1 MNHLLNS
8 APRAAP
14 TAALRAWPNAAPP
27 AASPAASPA
36 AFPTAVPAVLPATFA
51 AAIAVAAALLAA
63 PSALRAQDA
72 ASLRDQ
78 ALAATCA
85 QCHGTEGRATAGA
98 ALPGLAGLPAPYLA
112 EQMQAFKAGARPG
125 TIMPQLAKGYSD
137 AQIAQLA
144 AYFARST
151 AAAKP

>member
-1 MNHLLNS
+1 MNHPLTS

-14 TAALRAWPNAAPP
+14 TAALRAWPN

-36 AFPTAVPAVLPATFA
+36 AFPTAVPAVLPASFA

-72 ASLRDQ
+72 TSLREQ

>member
-14 TAALRAWPNAAPP
+14 PAGRARPNL
-27 AASPAASPA
+27 ASPAALPLASLLVSPHVSRA
-36 AFPTAVPAVLPATFA
+36 ALPATFA
-51 AAIAVAAALLAA
+51 AAVTLAA
-63 PSALRAQDA
+63 GLLGAPSPLRAQDA
-72 ASLRDQ
+72 AALRDQ

-144 AYFARST
+144 AYFARSA